1 MKAEYAGFA
10 INSARNDT
18 LKNKPNK
25 DEFHRIKAKCR
36 HEEKVKD
43 SRFIATAAPVS
54 SENEA
59 KSFIAEIKK
68 EFHDASHNCSAW
80 RIGIGG
86 DLKYKFNDDGEPAGT
101 AGRPII
107 KALENRDL
115 SNVCVVV
122 TRYFGGTKLGT
133 GGLARAY
140 GQTAAELLKKC
151 EIEKKYVTSNL
162 EFSAGFDFVGVIHNV
177 MSNFNV
183 DLKDSR
189 YGDDVLFVV
198 EVRTADYA
206 AFKEKLTEATNGQVR
221 FK

>member
-1 MKAEYAGFA
+1 VKN
-10 INSARNDT
+10 NS
-18 LKNKPNK
+18 KK

-36 HEEKVKD
+36 YEDKVKN
-43 SRFIATAAPVS
+43 SRFIATAAPVN
-54 SENEA
+54 NEKDA
-59 KSFIAEIKK
+59 MSFISEIKK

-80 RIGIGG
+80 RFGKGG
-86 DLKYKFNDDGEPAGT
+86 SLKYKFNDDGEPSGT

-115 SNVCVVV
+115 SDICVVV

-140 GQTAAELLKKC
+140 GQMATELLKKC
-151 EIEKKYVTSNL
+151 EIEKKYVTRTM
-162 EFSAGFDFVGVIHNV
+162 EFIAGFDFMGLIHNV
-177 MSNFNV
+177 MENFKV

-189 YGDDVLFVV
+189 YGDDVLFIV
-198 EVRTADYA
+198 EVREADYA
-206 AFKEKLTEATNGQVR
+206 AFKEKLMDATNGQVR

>member
-1 MKAEYAGFA
+1 MK
-10 INSARNDT
+10 NSS
-18 LKNKPNK
+18 NK

-36 HEEKVKD
+36 YEDKVKD
-43 SRFIATAAPVS
+43 SRFIATAAPIN
-54 SENEA
+54 NEKEA
-59 KSFIAEIKK
+59 QSFIAEIKK

-80 RIGIGG
+80 RIGKGG
-86 DLKYKFNDDGEPAGT
+86 SLKYKFNDDGEPAGT

-115 SNVCVVV
+115 SDICVVV

-151 EIEKKYVTSNL
+151 EIEKKYVTQTL
-162 EFSAGFDFVGVIHNV
+162 EFTAGFDFVGVIHNV
-177 MSNFNV
+177 MDNFKV
-183 DLKDSR
+183 DLKESR
-189 YGDDVLFVV
+189 YGDDVLFIV
-198 EVRTADYA
+198 EVRKTEYTAFRD
-206 AFKEKLTEATNGQVR
+206 KLTEATNGQVR